1 MDARILQTPLPP
13 LLAYLVRNRFLS
25 WPTMRFTS
33 LIVFVNVRPV
43 QPLSQSGDAL
53 GPALAQPTRLGII
66 RPSSDQFV
74 VVVVRRQRIAVLV
87 FFGELDTQAAA
98 TACVL
103 WPTCN
108 PLHVQRIPTGQFLES

>member
-1 MDARILQTPLPP
+1 
-13 LLAYLVRNRFLS
+13 
-25 WPTMRFTS
+25 MRFTS

-103 WPTCN
+103 WSTCN